1 MNKNIFNNIDV
12 LVNTSYIENQSIP
25 EDNQYFFSYTITL
38 HNTGNQAAQ
47 LESRHWIIT
56 DANGKIQEVRGEG
69 VIGEKPLLQ
78 SGEEYRYTSGAVIKT
93 PVGSMRGSYQM
104 VAEDG
109 TKFDAMIPVFTLST
123 PNILH

>member
-1 MNKNIFNNIDV
+1 MNKNIFNNVDV
-12 LVNTSYIENQSIP
+12 IVNTNYIENQSIP
-25 EDNQYFFSYTITL
+25 ENNQYVFSYTITL

-47 LESRHWIIT
+47 LESRHWVIT
-56 DANGKIQEVRGEG
+56 DANGQTQEVRGEG

-78 SGEEYRYTSGAVIKT
+78 SGDEYRYTSGAVIKT

-104 VAEDG
+104 IAEDG
-109 TKFDAMIPVFTLST
+109 TKFDAAIPVFTLSI